1 MLLLPLLLKVLQV
14 PGFPLA
20 AEGSPE
26 QASEISVSSW
36 FDKSY
41 QEACDKQWASSFG
54 GRDWYV
60 RGYNQIDF
68 ALFKKANVRYVV
80 IGKENCLYES
90 GYLDAY
96 SGKDFVGDAQ
106 IKHQVDRLLVL
117 QEAMLKQGKLVLPV
131 IAPGKASYY
140 PEYIPKRYLQKYGPT
155 NYEVYSKYMQ
165 NSDLVYIDFRAWFL
179 ANKTKSKY
187 PLYPLSGIHWS
198 NYAAVLAFDSILR
211 VTSNALRVETPR
223 ITISSVQW
231 KAQLQYPDNDIA
243 EGLNLLYPLKNKA
256 LAYANYKVLGADSAK
271 LNVITIAD
279 SFWWYLYSTGLP
291 QTCFKKHSFWYYNE
305 LQYPQSDKEETKVI
319 NRNYFEQLRA
329 ADVVLILYNESNLHR
344 FSDGAIDM
352 CYETFCKPNVE
363 REKIQQ
369 LKEKMVADKK
379 WYEQIK
385 TKAALKQIS
394 VDSMLSLDAKY
405 LLEQGH

>member
-26 QASEISVSSW
+26 QAPAISVSSW

-68 ALFKKANVRYVV
+68 ALFKKANARYVV

-131 IAPGKASYY
+131 I
-140 PEYIPKRYLQKYGPT
+140 
-155 NYEVYSKYMQ
+155 VV
-165 NSDLVYIDFRAWFL
+165 SDIC
-179 ANKTKSKY
+179 N
-187 PLYPLSGIHWS
+187 
-198 NYAAVLAFDSILR
+198 
-211 VTSNALRVETPR
+211 
-223 ITISSVQW
+223 
-231 KAQLQYPDNDIA
+231 
-243 EGLNLLYPLKNKA
+243 
-256 LAYANYKVLGADSAK
+256 
-271 LNVITIAD
+271 
-279 SFWWYLYSTGLP
+279 
-291 QTCFKKHSFWYYNE
+291 
-305 LQYPQSDKEETKVI
+305 
-319 NRNYFEQLRA
+319 
-329 ADVVLILYNESNLHR
+329 
-344 FSDGAIDM
+344 
-352 CYETFCKPNVE
+352 
-363 REKIQQ
+363 
-369 LKEKMVADKK
+369 
-379 WYEQIK
+379 
-385 TKAALKQIS
+385 
-394 VDSMLSLDAKY
+394 
-405 LLEQGH
+405 